1 MLLAELMQ
9 TIDDLITIIHVLI
22 SPGTSIGHL
31 HAVRFCYTSL
41 SYVTYGRE
49 FPQKLGQVE
58 VRPVNRQYQTPLFT
72 GLLAH
77 ASRNPVQFHI
87 PGHKKGAGMAPE
99 FRKFIGENALSI
111 DLINIA
117 PLDDLHNP
125 HGMIQEAQSIAAEA
139 FCADHTYFSVQGTS
153 GAIITMVMAVCG
165 PGDKILVPR
174 NVHKSVLTGIILS
187 GALPVFMTPDLDYN
201 LGIAHGISLDTVR
214 TALDQHPDAKGVLV
228 INPTYFGVAADLKAI
243 VELVHSRGIPVLVDE
258 AHGVHINFHE
268 SLPLSAMQAGADLA
282 STSVHKLGGS
292 LTQTSVLNI
301 REGYVHAGRVQSIIS
316 MLTTTS
322 TSYLLLASLD
332 AARKQLATKGRQMI
346 DRAINMA
353 QKVRRQVNEI
363 PGLYCFG
370 AEIIGQTSS
379 RCDHD
384 PTKLCINVKELG
396 ITGIEMEKLLR
407 EEFNIE
413 VEMSD
418 LYNILCI
425 ISLGDVEEDVE
436 QLVKALR
443 VLADRFYRTR
453 PANEVKV
460 RVPTTP
466 ILAMSPREAFYAQ
479 TEEVPLADSE
489 GRVIA
494 ESIMVYPPGI
504 PILLPG
510 EIVSHENLEYIQDC
524 IEAGL
529 PVQGTEDP
537 DIRMVKVVKKAR

>member
-1 MLLAELMQ
+1 
-9 TIDDLITIIHVLI
+9 
-22 SPGTSIGHL
+22 
-31 HAVRFCYTSL
+31 
-41 SYVTYGRE
+41 
-49 FPQKLGQVE
+49 
-58 VRPVNRQYQTPLFT
+58 VNRQYQTPLFT

-87 PGHKKGAGMAPE
+87 PGHKKGTGMAPE

-125 HGMIQEAQSIAAEA
+125 HGMIREAQAIAAEA
-139 FCADHTYFSVQGTS
+139 FGADYTYFSVQGTS
-153 GAIITMVMAVCG
+153 GAITTMVMSACG

-187 GALPVFMTPDLDYN
+187 GALPVFMTPELDYN
-201 LGIAHGISLDTVR
+201 LGIAHGISVETVR

-243 VELVHSRGIPVLVDE
+243 VELAHSRKVPVLVDE
-258 AHGVHINFHE
+258 AHGVHINFHDA
-268 SLPLSAMQAGADLA
+268 LPLSAMQAGADMA
-282 STSVHKLGGS
+282 ATSVHKLGGS
-292 LTQTSVLNI
+292 MTQTSVLNV
-301 REGYVHAGRVQSIIS
+301 REGYVNPGRVQSIIS

-346 DRAINMA
+346 DRTINLA
-353 QKVRRQVNEI
+353 QKTRERINEI

-370 AEIIGQTSS
+370 AELIGQNSS
-379 RCDHD
+379 RFDFD
-384 PTKLCINVKELG
+384 PTKLCINVVQLG
-396 ITGIEMEKLLR
+396 VTGIEMENMLR

-425 ISLGDVEEDVE
+425 ISLGDGQEEVD
-436 QLVKALR
+436 QLVKALQI
-443 VLADRFYRTR
+443 LNERFYRSR

-466 ILAMSPREAFYAQ
+466 ILAMSPREAFYAE
-479 TEEVPLADSE
+479 TELVPFHDSE

-504 PILLPG
+504 PIMLPG
-510 EIVSHENLEYIQDC
+510 EIVSHENLEYIEDC
-524 IEAGL
+524 IAAGL
-529 PVQGTEDP
+529 PVQGPEDP
-537 DIRMVKVVKKAR
+537 SLRKVKVVRKARFQP